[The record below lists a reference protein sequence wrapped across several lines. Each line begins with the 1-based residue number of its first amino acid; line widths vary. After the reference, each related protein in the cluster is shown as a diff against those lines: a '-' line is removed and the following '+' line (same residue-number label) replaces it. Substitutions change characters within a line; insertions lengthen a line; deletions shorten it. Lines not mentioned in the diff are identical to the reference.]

1 MSAVLFWSTVRGMYV
16 PTQSDIDLMDDLAIT
31 INTMGDNDP
40 NRLVAI
46 ANKIVEILPT
56 LNSGS
61 RVYYVLEWIYD
72 TIDLVIE
79 REREQLAIKM
89 AMMESMTSESTS
101 NMPDTSEDTMD
112 MDDDMD
118 DMDASDTMDTTDD
131 MDDVDDMDSV
141 DPDADMMDMDDNMDT
156 DAPTGASIQ
165 VDLTGSNYAYSESE
179 IYVSVWDTITVNFES
194 TQGTHDFVIVELG
207 VQSEIVTAAD
217 GVTSVTFTVDE
228 AGSYEYFCS
237 VGNHRDQWMFGSLI
251 VE

>member
-1 MSAVLFWSTVRGMYV
+1 MYV
-16 PTQSDIDLMDDLAIT
+16 PTQSDIDLMDDLAVT
-31 INTMGDNDP
+31 INTIGDNDP

-89 AMMESMTSESTS
+89 AMMESMASESAS
-101 NMPDTSEDTMD
+101 NMSDTSENMMD
-112 MDDDMD
+112 MDNEMD
-118 DMDASDTMDTTDD
+118 DMDTTDD
-131 MDDVDDMDSV
+131 MDDMDDMDSL
-141 DPDADMMDMDDNMDT
+141 DPDADMTDMDDEMDT

-179 IYVSVWDTITVNFES
+179 IYVSV
-194 TQGTHDFVIVELG
+194 
-207 VQSEIVTAAD
+207 
-217 GVTSVTFTVDE
+217 
-228 AGSYEYFCS
+228 
-237 VGNHRDQWMFGSLI
+237 
-251 VE
+251 